1 MKSKLYFVG
10 CLAVLIGVILF
21 FSNVAQAQISIRV
34 GGHPSHHGGYRHHP
48 PYHGHGHHHNDFD
61 RTVRVLGAVGSI
73 VAAAN
78 GYSRYDYYP
87 RRPVVVV
94 PPQPV
99 VVTQPL
105 SPLVVEKPV
114 VVEKRVIVERQVPVV
129 LPTDTLPSKNNDY
142 YSPKLGANFVI
153 QNMQIPGYT
162 FKAARL
168 TSNPVAGSPL
178 NVIGLVNGDVITRL
192 DNESVDSINVL
203 EKHEA
208 NTVIRY
214 IKTGT
219 TKVLL
224 GKIYIPKNSGIV
236 TTDAEPIYAP

>member
-1 MKSKLYFVG
+1 MKTKLYCVV
-10 CLAVLIGVILF
+10 CLLVLTGVVFLF
-21 FSNVAQAQISIRV
+21 NNTAQAKVSITI
-34 GGHPSHHGGYRHHP
+34 GGHPSHHRHHG
-48 PYHGHGHHHNDFD
+48 YGHHRGHHYNDFD

-78 GYSRYDYYP
+78 GYSPYDYP
-87 RRPVVVV
+87 RRRPVVVV

-99 VVTQPL
+99 IVTQPM
-105 SPLVVEKPV
+105 SPVVVEKPV
-114 VVEKRVIVERQVPVV
+114 IVEKKVIVEKQVPVV
-129 LPTDTLPSKNNDY
+129 LPADTSLSSSNNY
-142 YSPKLGANFVI
+142 YSPKLGATFVI
-153 QNMQIPGYT
+153 QNMQIPGYA

-168 TSNPVAGSPL
+168 TSDPIANSPL
-178 NVIGLVNGDVITRL
+178 NSIGLVRGDVITRL
-192 DNESVDSINVL
+192 DNESVESIDVL

-224 GKIYIPKNSGIV
+224 GKIYIPKNAGVVVNSS
-236 TTDAEPIYAP
+236 EQIYAP

>member
-1 MKSKLYFVG
+1 M
-10 CLAVLIGVILF
+10 VLLMGVILF
-21 FSNVAQAQISIRV
+21 FNSPAQAQINIRV
-34 GGHPSHHGGYRHHP
+34 GGGRGGHSSHHRPGDRHGP
-48 PYHGHGHHHNDFD
+48 PPRHDYHHRHNDFD

-78 GYSRYDYYP
+78 GYTPYDYYH

-94 PPQPV
+94 PSQPV
-99 VVTQPL
+99 LVTQPV
-105 SPLVVEKPV
+105 SPV
-114 VVEKRVIVERQVPVV
+114 VVEKQVIVERQVPVV
-129 LPTDTLPSKNNDY
+129 VSNTTTQPTLTTDY
-142 YSPKLGANFVI
+142 FSPKLGATFVV

-168 TSNPVAGSPL
+168 TSDPLPGSPL
-178 NVIGLVNGDVITRL
+178 IPLGLAKGDVITRL
-192 DNESVDSINVL
+192 DNESVDSVAVL

-219 TKVLL
+219 VKVLL
-224 GKIYIPKNSGIV
+224 GKIYIPKS
-236 TTDAEPIYAP
+236 TDAVIAEPEKVYAP